1 MPLSEEQIER
11 FSRHILLRE
20 VGGKGQEK
28 LLGSSALVIGAG
40 GLGSP
45 VALYLAAAG
54 VGRIG
59 LIDFDTVS
67 LANLQ
72 RQILYRTKDV
82 GRPKVEAAAER
93 LSALWPEAK
102 IEIRRERFSEG
113 NARRLVRQY
122 GVVIDGSDNF
132 DTKFLAND
140 ACVAE
145 KIPLVMGGI
154 LRFDGQILT
163 VIPGKSACY
172 RCLFERPP
180 PPQACPSCAEA
191 GVVGALAGVLGALQA
206 TEAIKLLL
214 GIGEPLASRL
224 LTADTLRGSFREVP
238 IGRRAGCEA
247 CGERARIS
255 LPG

>member
-11 FSRHILLRE
+11 FSRHILLKE
-20 VGGKGQEK
+20 VGGRGQEK
-28 LLGSSALVIGAG
+28 LLASSALVIGAG

-45 VALYLAAAG
+45 AALYLAAAG

-59 LIDFDTVS
+59 LVDFDTVS
-67 LANLQ
+67 LSNLQ
-72 RQILYRTKDV
+72 RQILYGTKDV
-82 GRPKVEAAAER
+82 GRPKVEAARER
-93 LSALWPEAK
+93 LRALWPEAK
-102 IEIRRERFSEG
+102 LDIRRERFSEE
-113 NARRLVRQY
+113 NARPLVRRY
-122 GVVIDGSDNF
+122 GVVIEGSDNF

-145 KIPLVMGGI
+145 RVPLVMGGI

-163 VIPGKSACY
+163 VLPGESACY

-191 GVVGALAGVLGALQA
+191 GVIGALAGVLGALQA
-206 TEAIKLLL
+206 TEAIKILL

-224 LTADTLRGSFREVP
+224 LAADTLRGSFREVP
-238 IGRRAGCEA
+238 VGRRPGCEA
-247 CGERARIS
+247 CGEGARTR
-255 LPG
+255 LPA